1 MAQNTTIGLDADTWT
16 QLTDADVTAI
26 TFQNRGS
33 GDIYIEATVGAV
45 APTDFDGSILYR
57 KGEGEANVL
66 LSSLMPGVSGANRV
80 YAYAVGEPADVFVSH
95 A

>member
-16 QLTDADVTAI
+16 QLTDGDVTAI

-33 GDIYIEATVGAV
+33 GDILVQVTATAS
-45 APTDFDGSILYR
+45 APTGTGGAIRY
-57 KGEGEANVL
+57 KPGQGEIGIELA
-66 LSSLMPGVSGANRV
+66 SLQPGVASGARL
-80 YAYAVGEPADVFVSH
+80 YAYAEGENADVFVSN